1 MKITD
6 LQTYLVDTKAF
17 IKWVFVKLTTDEGI
31 VGYGEA
37 GSAFRERAQAAAIQ
51 ELKPLV
57 VGRNP
62 FEIRAFW
69 SHAYKSHL
77 DVRGPSSLHVSA
89 LGAIEFAMWDIVGK
103 ALGTP
108 VYNLLGGKCRDTVR
122 AYLHAQVW
130 GGEVEPG
137 PEVYVQLARERV
149 AEGFSTIKFDPFW
162 FAVPSDAN
170 IGRDEL
176 RRVVKIVSAVRKA
189 VGDDVDVGI
198 EFHAKFNTP
207 AAIRIGL
214 AFEEFDPFFIE
225 EPTGSEDLDAL
236 RMVTDSLKAPVASGE
251 RLASRYAF
259 KPMIDR
265 HAVDIL
271 QVDPGRAGGLLGEPD
286 RGRHGGGG
294 LHARA
299 GASALRPGVRRHG
312 GAARGDDPQPPG
324 GGVAQVLLPGGAAR
338 SALPARQGA
347 AGGGAWPRA
356 RAHGAGP
363 GCRAGRGG
371 GGKVPDRALTAAPR
385 TSIAAPV

>member
-1 MKITD
+1 MRITD

-57 VGRNP
+57 VGPDP
-62 FEIRAFW
+62 FEVRAFW
-69 SHAYKSHL
+69 SRAYKIHL

-89 LGAIEFAMWDIVGK
+89 LGAIEFAMWDILGK

-108 VYNLLGGKCRDTVR
+108 LYNLLGGKCRDMVR

-176 RRVVKIVSAVRKA
+176 RRVVRIVSAVRKA

-214 AFEEFDPFFIE
+214 ALEEFDPFFIE

-251 RLASRYAF
+251 RLVSRYAF

-271 QVDPGRAGGLLGEPD
+271 QVDPGRAGGLFESRIVADMAEVACMPVLVHQPYGPVYDAMAVQLAAMIPNLLAVEWPKHYYPVRPPDLRFRLVKEPLAVED
-286 RGRHGGGG
+286 GHVRVPTAPG
-294 LHARA
+294 L
-299 GASALRPGVRRHG
+299 
-312 GAARGDDPQPPG
+312 
-324 GGVAQVLLPGGAAR
+324 GVALDEAEVAR
-338 SALPARQGA
+338 YR
-347 AGGGAWPRA
+347 
-356 RAHGAGP
+356 
-363 GCRAGRGG
+363 
-371 GGKVPDRALTAAPR
+371 
-385 TSIAAPV
+385 IEF